1 MSPFQVSDMKAIPK
15 TSQIFADEMLS
26 RLKEEIKM
34 VESQREEILQAFIAQ
49 YGYKP
54 SNIRQIMGK
63 TESGNPF
70 WQVVHISNHE
80 LERVKNIYLMSLVSQ
95 EPLTWWQ
102 KVCLWLAGV
111 RFK

>member
-1 MSPFQVSDMKAIPK
+1 MNAIPK
-15 TSQIFADEMLS
+15 PAQMFADEMLS
-26 RLKEEIKM
+26 RLKDEIRM
-34 VESQREEILQAFIAQ
+34 VESQREEILQAFIAK
-49 YGYKP
+49 YNYEP
-54 SNIRQIMGK
+54 DNIRQIVGK
-63 TESGNPF
+63 TDNGNPF
-70 WQVVHISNHE
+70 WQVVHVSNHE